1 MRKCRQSELP
11 CIRTKEPY
19 RPLAR
24 AIHLLAT
31 LETVLPFILKNGPM
45 FQHKTLLYRSMFN
58 MGKDF
63 LQITLS
69 YKFLNGAVL
78 YESGVRGDLNC
89 MGLVN
94 VMYRMRDLV
103 NMHSQRIIL
112 QSLRESGQNNIV
124 IV

>member
-1 MRKCRQSELP
+1 
-11 CIRTKEPY
+11 
-19 RPLAR
+19 
-24 AIHLLAT
+24 
-31 LETVLPFILKNGPM
+31 
-45 FQHKTLLYRSMFN
+45 
-58 MGKDF
+58 MGKDLSF

-69 YKFLNGAVL
+69 YNFLNGAVL